1 MNKKELEE
9 EVKRLQ
15 EENNT
20 MFVLVQKLILDRE
33 KLRDI
38 ILESPRKYNEQ
49 KDKT

>member
-38 ILESPRKYNEQ
+38 ILEPPRKYNAQ